1 MTDNAT
7 QAQDVPAT
15 ENDTQNSAE
24 ETKVAGVVDAG
35 ADQVDSNAEEPKDD
49 DHSDDEGD
57 KPKRKSGTE
66 RLKQRLAVQA
76 AEIEALKRRNETVPT
91 TNSDDIDAAII
102 KRIGEP
108 PREQDFG
115 GDYLAFSDE
124 MTAWR
129 TAKLLARSEVT
140 RELETRK
147 VSAEVSR
154 QEQLID
160 HEERV
165 VEARKR
171 IPDFDQT
178 LRNAGSTYVADHVRD
193 MLTTSEKSGDLLYH
207 FAKNPLTL
215 SEINSLSAI
224 EAARRIGA
232 IEARLGTVKPKT
244 QTSAPTPLSNVKGGA
259 SPARDPSKMS
269 MADYVKWRA
278 DGGGK

>member
-24 ETKVAGVVDAG
+24 ETKVAGVGDAG

-154 QEQLID
+154 QEKRIEY
-160 HEERV
+160 EER
-165 VEARKR
+165 EHDARKR
-171 IPDFDQT
+171 IPDYDQV
-178 LRNAGSTYVADHVRD
+178 LRSAGDVHFVDYVRD
-193 MLTTSEKSGDLLYH
+193 MIIESNKSADLVYYIAQNTGLI
-207 FAKNPLTL
+207 PEL
-215 SEINSLSAI
+215 NSLSER

-244 QTSAPTPLSNVKGGA
+244 QTSAPAPITSLRGGA
-259 SPARDPSKMS
+259 SQQSTDARLD
-269 MADYVKWRA
+269 AWLDRTY
-278 DGGGK
+278 GKK